1 MQKKPLFHLC
11 IPGPLERRST
21 LTAGICLQSC
31 RSGLLLA
38 GEKQNRNMAK
48 PSQGGGGG
56 TTTAEPFRLG
66 LEGNAGSGG
75 AGGRC
80 IPRGAA
86 HGVPVGAGGPAAG
99 SHPRCP
105 TAKFAAAPPAAL
117 APCSQLFPPWAPDV
131 SHYPN
136 CNQPGSA
143 CFPDSGACLFLWGC
157 STTPPHTTPR
167 LGKGRVRP
175 HSPQRASPARALTCP
190 TDGRLAA
197 DQLPKEKTRAGSRS
211 AWAERGL
218 RSFVL
223 AALRDPRGC
232 GVGLGGDGH
241 GGWVDGE
248 FPAVPHGC
256 QMGWG
261 LIWVPRASTA
271 GTGWQRWLSW
281 LGDDA
286 LQPLRGCRRARL
298 KLCPCQQVAEPC
310 GVPRVRVCVCV
321 CPHPGS
327 PASPGTLQRVGSQG
341 CPPGEG
347 EQDPKGKAAACPAPP
362 ACGRLGAKPG

>member
-86 HGVPVGAGGPAAG
+86 HVVPVGAGGPAAG

-211 AWAERGL
+211 AWAESGL

-223 AALRDPRGC
+223 AALRDPRAA
-232 GVGLGGDGH
+232 VSGLGGTDTV
-241 GGWVDGE
+241 GGW
-248 FPAVPHGC
+248 
-256 QMGWG
+256 MGSSQPCPTGARW
-261 LIWVPRASTA
+261 A
-271 GTGWQRWLSW
+271 GGSSGSPGRV
-281 LGDDA
+281 
-286 LQPLRGCRRARL
+286 LRG
-298 KLCPCQQVAEPC
+298 
-310 GVPRVRVCVCV
+310 
-321 CPHPGS
+321 
-327 PASPGTLQRVGSQG
+327 QG
-341 CPPGEG
+341 
-347 EQDPKGKAAACPAPP
+347 
-362 ACGRLGAKPG
+362 GRDG